1 MSSFSAINV
10 DSLDTIISEITNN
23 NCVYISIYI
32 QWLRLEKIIFQLSK

>member
-23 NCVYISIYI
+23 NCVYILIYI
-32 QWLRLEKIIFQLSK
+32 QWLYLEKINFQLSK